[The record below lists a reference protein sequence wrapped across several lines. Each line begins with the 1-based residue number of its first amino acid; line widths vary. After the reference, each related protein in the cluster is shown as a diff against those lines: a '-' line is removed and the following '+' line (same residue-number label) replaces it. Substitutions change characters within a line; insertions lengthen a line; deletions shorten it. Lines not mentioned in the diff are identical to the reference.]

1 MIRPL
6 SVLVVDD
13 SPSVRAVL
21 RRFLNRPPGLKVI
34 GEAADGRA
42 ALDAVERLRPDVLL
56 LDLVMPELD
65 GYGVLEQLLRSGH
78 ALPTLLLTSRAN
90 RAEVRRAFE
99 ALGAGAVELVPKPE
113 DPEAW
118 RQLAAT
124 LPGLLRAVVEA
135 WRPVAGRRIAAAA
148 AAPAPRSTPRGEV
161 RREIRW
167 LAVGASTGGPAALR
181 DLLAALPVPPPFP
194 VAVVQHIARGFEAG
208 LADWLAGAVGLDVRV
223 ALDGE
228 LPAAGAVRVAP
239 GGSHLRIDAE
249 GRLSLDGEAPAR
261 RGHRPSVD
269 ELFLSFARRDAPT
282 TAAVL
287 LTGMGSDGAEGLAA
301 LRRGGALCYAQDEAS
316 AAVFGMPRAAIE
328 AGAAEIVLAP
338 AAIGEDLGRRV
349 RERD

>member
-21 RRFLNRPPGLKVI
+21 RRFLNRPPELKVI

-65 GYGVLEQLLRSGH
+65 GYGVLEQLVRSGH

-90 RAEVRRAFE
+90 RSEVRRAFE

-135 WRPVAGRRIAAAA
+135 WRPAAGRRVAAA
-148 AAPAPRSTPRGEV
+148 AAPAHRAAPRGEA

-167 LAVGASTGGPAALR
+167 LAIGASTGGPAALR
-181 DLLAALPVPPPFP
+181 DLLAALPAPPPFP

-239 GGSHLRIDAE
+239 GGSHLRIDGE
-249 GRLSLDGEAPAR
+249 GRLRLDAEAPAR

-269 ELFLSFARRDAPT
+269 ELFLSFVRLGAPT
-282 TAAVL
+282 TAAAL

-301 LRRGGALCYAQDEAS
+301 LRRSGALCYAQDEAS

-328 AGAAEIVLAP
+328 AGAAELVLTP
-338 AAIGEDLGRRV
+338 AAIGEDLGRRA
-349 RERD
+349 REND

>member
-1 MIRPL
+1 VIRPL

-21 RRFLNRPPGLKVI
+21 RRFLNRPPELKVI

-65 GYGVLEQLLRSGH
+65 GYGVLEQLVRSGH

-90 RAEVRRAFE
+90 RSEVRRAFE

-135 WRPVAGRRIAAAA
+135 WRPAAGRRVAAA
-148 AAPAPRSTPRGEV
+148 AAPTHRAAPRGEA

-167 LAVGASTGGPAALR
+167 LAIGASTGGPAALR
-181 DLLAALPVPPPFP
+181 DLLAALPAPPPFP

-239 GGSHLRIDAE
+239 GGSHLRIDEE
-249 GRLSLDGEAPAR
+249 GRLRLDAEAPAR

-269 ELFLSFARRDAPT
+269 ELFLSFVRLGAPT
-282 TAAVL
+282 TAAAL

-328 AGAAEIVLAP
+328 AGAAELVLAP
-338 AAIGEDLGRRV
+338 AAIGEDLGRRA
-349 RERD
+349 REND